1 MGAGDIAL
9 TDKEISLNNR
19 RMARPKK
26 FVEDMVARFAVG
38 TFARITA
45 VLRSGEDRA
54 DFVREA
60 VERQLTRRERTPK
73 KEKPP
78 IP

>member
-1 MGAGDIAL
+1 
-9 TDKEISLNNR
+9 
-19 RMARPKK
+19 MARPKK
-26 FVEDMVARFAVG
+26 FVEYMVARFAVG
-38 TFARITA
+38 TFARVTA

-60 VERQLTRRERTPK
+60 VDRELTQRERTLK

-78 IP
+78 VS